1 MPEPLIAFARLF
13 EENRDGWNRRLQQFR
28 QEGKRTVVW
37 GTGGKGITFLN
48 ALDPGDVVPYV
59 VEINPDKQG
68 KYTPGTGHLI
78 APPEHLASDP
88 PDTVIITNA
97 LYEREMRQQARDVG
111 VECEFLI
118 A

>member
-1 MPEPLIAFARLF
+1 MWTERF
-13 EENRDGWNRRLQQFR
+13 EAYQKSGRRA
-28 QEGKRTVVW
+28 VVW

-48 ALDPGDVVPYV
+48 SLETHDVISYV

-78 APPEHLASDP
+78 ASPEHLASDP

-97 LYEREMRQQARDVG
+97 LYEREMRQQARDIG